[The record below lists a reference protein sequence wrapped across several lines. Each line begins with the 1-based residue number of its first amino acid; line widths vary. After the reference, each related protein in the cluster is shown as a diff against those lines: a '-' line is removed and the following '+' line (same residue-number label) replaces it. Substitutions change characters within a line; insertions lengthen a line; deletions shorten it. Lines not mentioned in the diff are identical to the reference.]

1 MSTSFLIFFIKGM
14 IFLII
19 NNSKEFIDYICYK
32 YRTTQTEII
41 KRYNQQYNT
50 SIQQQNFNRTINNN
64 NLKLDMVI
72 NICNLYNCTLDVK
85 EK

>member
-1 MSTSFLIFFIKGM
+1 M

-19 NNSKEFIDYICYK
+19 NDSKEFIDYICYK
-32 YRTTQTEII
+32 YRTNQTELI

-50 SIQQQNFNRTINNN
+50 SIQQQSFNRSINNN
-64 NLKLDMVI
+64 NLKLSIII
-72 NICNLYNCTLDVK
+72 NICKLYKCTLDVK